1 MFKNSRKLNGL
12 ENGKK
17 IILFLPLLLVFVSIT
32 SFIAGTRIGRGTDLN
47 LGQMLD
53 TIILSPSGEV
63 VDANRIDFSGQ
74 IWNADGSPCGN
85 QMLELHSEPMRTV
98 TDSEGFFYF
107 RSVETGVHR
116 LAMLDDTGQELG
128 AVGVT
133 IGRDKTVSYGN
144 IEKGVSGEYQ
154 LAVSEQAVVIHI
166 KIRVDSEKQIVLE
179 PEVYT
184 RKAGENYRDSKGQ
197 EQNSSQFGPQE
208 PQTDIPESGEGKL
221 DLDNSEETVS
231 ESRNSADAVNTD
243 TAAQSHPYR
252 ESQIPKEL
260 AQSQESQQSPQET
273 AVQPPEP
280 TEGTAAAA
288 ETETGR
294 QTGGGSEGGGG
305 SSNTRPTRPQPTD
318 PTKPSE
324 SETETE
330 TPTEPTKPEPTEPTK
345 PDPTEP
351 TKPDPTEPTKPEPT
365 DPDETDPGTQDVT
378 VQEKGGPVWTQ
389 NTVISLFANR
399 TGAGAERKLMP
410 GSAGYYEFLV
420 SNPNTFG
427 ITYRMGMSAPAGQ
440 LLLPLRYRL
449 KSGNEYLCGDKDTWL
464 TAGQLSAASVKLNP
478 GDDKEYRLEWQWL
491 FDGGD
496 DAYDT
501 QIGTADNLEYRVIVT
516 IAIEQTTV

>member
-1 MFKNSRKLNGL
+1 MSNCQKHTTGKEMNVNTYEKRRK
-12 ENGKK
+12 KAYYY
-17 IILFLPLLLVFVSIT
+17 LPLLLVFVSIT

-107 RSVETGVHR
+107 RSVETGEHR
-116 LAMLDDTGQELG
+116 LAMLDEAGQELG

-144 IEKGVSGEYQ
+144 IEKGISGEYQ

-184 RKAGENYRDSKGQ
+184 RKSGENYRDSKGQ
-197 EQNSSQFGPQE
+197 EQSSGQFGPQE
-208 PQTDIPESGEGKL
+208 PQTHIPESGEGKL
-221 DLDNSEETVS
+221 DLDNSEAAVS
-231 ESRNSADAVNTD
+231 ESQNSVNTTD
-243 TAAQSHPYR
+243 TDAAAQSQPYR
-252 ESQIPKEL
+252 ESRIPEEL
-260 AQSQESQQSPQET
+260 TQSQESQQSQQET
-273 AVQPPEP
+273 ALQPPEP
-280 TEGTAAAA
+280 SESAAATEAETGKQTEGNS
-288 ETETGR
+288 
-294 QTGGGSEGGGG
+294 GGGGGG
-305 SSNTRPTRPQPTD
+305 SSNTT

-330 TPTEPTKPEPTEPTK
+330 NPTEPTKPEPEPTEPTK
-345 PDPTEP
+345 PDPT
-351 TKPDPTEPTKPEPT
+351 DPTEPDPTEPT
-365 DPDETDPGTQDVT
+365 DPDETDPGTQSVT

-449 KSGNEYLCGDKDTWL
+449 KSGNVYLCGDKDTWL

-478 GDDKEYRLEWQWL
+478 GEDKEYRLEWQWL
-491 FDGGD
+491 FEGGD

-501 QIGTADNLEYRVIVT
+501 QIGTGDNLEYRVIVT

>member
-1 MFKNSRKLNGL
+1 MPTERDNPYNRREHQKSRTWWLY
-12 ENGKK
+12 
-17 IILFLPLLLVFVSIT
+17 IPLLLVFVSIT

-107 RSVETGVHR
+107 RSVETGEHR
-116 LAMLDDTGQELG
+116 LAMLDDAGQELG

-144 IEKGVSGEYQ
+144 IEKGISGEYQ

-184 RKAGENYRDSKGQ
+184 RKSGENYRDSKGQ
-197 EQNSSQFGPQE
+197 EQSSGRFGPQE
-208 PQTDIPESGEGKL
+208 PQTHIPESGEGKL
-221 DLDNSEETVS
+221 DLDNSEAAVS
-231 ESRNSADAVNTD
+231 ESQNSANTTD
-243 TAAQSHPYR
+243 TDAAAQSQPYR
-252 ESQIPKEL
+252 ESRIPEEL
-260 AQSQESQQSPQET
+260 TQSQESQQSQQET
-273 AVQPPEP
+273 ALQPPELSESAAATEAETGKQ
-280 TEGTAAAA
+280 TEGNS
-288 ETETGR
+288 
-294 QTGGGSEGGGG
+294 GGGGGG
-305 SSNTRPTRPQPTD
+305 SSNTT

-330 TPTEPTKPEPTEPTK
+330 NPTEPTKPE

-351 TKPDPTEPTKPEPT
+351 TKPDPTDPTEPDPTEPTDPT
-365 DPDETDPGTQDVT
+365 DPDETDPGTQSVT

-399 TGAGAERKLMP
+399 TGAGAEKKLMP

-427 ITYRMGMSAPAGQ
+427 ITYRMSISAPAGQ

-449 KSGNEYLCGDKDTWL
+449 KSGNVYLCGDKDTWL
-464 TAGQLSAASVKLNP
+464 TAGQLSAAAVKLNP

-501 QIGTADNLEYRVIVT
+501 QIGTGDNLEYRVIVT